1 MSSKR
6 VTFVNRRKRAGLTQQ
21 QLANSLGVAVRTV
34 QGWES
39 GDYPPTLNSFQHWR
53 LCVLLKCS
61 AEDLARDF
69 FPDEFTNGNNLA
81 AESPG
86 ISSPK

>member
-6 VTFVNRRKRAGLTQQ
+6 VNFVTRRKKAGLTQQ
-21 QLANSLGVAVRTV
+21 QLATRLGVAVRTV

-39 GDYPPTLNSFQHWR
+39 GEYVPSLTPLQFWLMCHDF
-53 LCVLLKCS
+53 KCS

-69 FPDEFTNGNNLA
+69 FPEAFSDSEAIST
-81 AESPG
+81 ESPG
-86 ISSPK
+86 DLAPN